1 MLANFSNTGRKIWL
15 IYFGR
20 FVARFIN
27 GEVMKI
33 CSLLASGENEG
44 KIWNL
49 LKPAVVNFLPTS
61 VPVDES
67 FPTRR
72 IHFQDAPTLLKVHF
86 RWSSPPLHIFWT
98 FSSIPALTPVQTSS
112 KSCTSSSSSSIAT
125 RHCVVSNAIRIL
137 DSTTIQLDFDAS
149 SSSFLISRRSLF
161 EIISWVKKG
170 NFILRL
176 VWERIGSIRGTKL
189 FLSIDSV
196 MDELV
201 ERWYMD
207 VYRDNTR
214 FVMQPTSFVPP
225 IFFDFQFFLSQ
236 TLIKRSFFFRD
247 RGKTN

>member
-1 MLANFSNTGRKIWL
+1 MKVFQLVAYISRMRPHYWKYI
-15 IYFGR
+15 
-20 FVARFIN
+20 FVDR
-27 GEVMKI
+27 
-33 CSLLASGENEG
+33 
-44 KIWNL
+44 
-49 LKPAVVNFLPTS
+49 P
-61 VPVDES
+61 
-67 FPTRR
+67 
-72 IHFQDAPTLLKVHF
+72 
-86 RWSSPPLHIFWT
+86 SPSLHIFWT
-98 FSSIPALTPVQTSS
+98 FPSIPALTPVQTSS
-112 KSCTSSSSSSIAT
+112 KSCTSSSSSSTAT

-161 EIISWVKKG
+161 EIISRVKKG

-225 IFFDFQFFLSQ
+225 ISFDFQFFLSQ